1 VHLKAQDRTSAQI
14 YYSQHCLY
22 RFVLAIFFI
31 ITEDRSI
38 TAFSFSTLKLRQKNN
53 NIKVFSMLKVKDVF
67 SKGFSQVHEK
77 DTFTQCFSLFK
88 KKKPPVLAVFDGKEN
103 YKGVITR
110 RWITRSR
117 FDSSNTKVKGLMR
130 VAPKVTEET
139 SLSEAARLMIESSI
153 RQLPVFSGENL
164 LGFVTDEDIIH
175 GAVVEKWG
183 SKKTKEIMTA
193 KPFVLEE
200 DESVGAALSLFRE
213 HNISHAPVVKNG
225 KLVGLLSIH
234 DVIENV
240 FQPKERQTYGEIVG
254 EKVPVLSIPVKGI
267 MSRPAITVL
276 PTNRLRY
283 AVEKM
288 HRFDISSLAV
298 VQRKRPVGIL
308 TKLDF
313 LEPIAQME
321 KPCRRLSVQFS
332 INGLGVDDVQRRF
345 IMDDFESFAQRYGK
359 TVESGTLFVY
369 LKSHGSSLKG
379 DQLVH
384 CRLQLRTVKGSFFSS
399 GEGWGVEQT
408 FRLALDRL
416 EGQILKSK
424 ELPHDRKFA
433 REYLRR
439 MRFPLS
445 DI

>member
-1 VHLKAQDRTSAQI
+1 
-14 YYSQHCLY
+14 
-22 RFVLAIFFI
+22 
-31 ITEDRSI
+31 
-38 TAFSFSTLKLRQKNN
+38 
-53 NIKVFSMLKVKDVF
+53 MLKVKDVF
-67 SKGFSQVHEK
+67 SRGFSRVHEN
-77 DTFTQCFSLFK
+77 DTLSQCFSLFK
-88 KKKPPVLAVFDGKEN
+88 KKKPPVLAVFDEKN
-103 YKGVITR
+103 QYRAVITR

-117 FDSSNTKVKGLMR
+117 RDPSNTKVKSLMR
-130 VAPKVTEET
+130 AAPKVEEEN
-139 SLSEAARLMIESSI
+139 SISEAARLMIESSI
-153 RQLPVFSGENL
+153 RQLPVFSGEKL

-175 GAVVEKWG
+175 GVILEKWG
-183 SKKTKEIMTA
+183 NKKIKEIMTE

-213 HNISHAPVVKNG
+213 HDISHVPVVENG
-225 KLVGLLSIH
+225 RLTGLLSIH
-234 DVIENV
+234 DIIENV
-240 FQPKERQTYGEIVG
+240 FQPKERQTFGEIVG
-254 EKVPVLSIPVKGI
+254 EKVPVLSVPIKGI

-276 PTNRLRY
+276 PTNRLKY

-288 HRFDISSLAV
+288 HRFDISSLV
-298 VQRKRPVGIL
+298 VVKRKRPVGIV

-321 KPCRRLSVQFS
+321 KPYRRISVQFS
-332 INGLGVDDVQRRF
+332 VKDLGVDDVQRSF
-345 IMDDFESFAQRYGK
+345 IMDDFASFVQRYGK

-369 LKSHGSSLKG
+369 IKSHGSNFKG

-408 FRLALDRL
+408 FHLALDRL

-424 ELPHDRKFA
+424 ELPYDREFA

-439 MRFPLS
+439 MRFPLTEL
-445 DI
+445 